1 MDYDKL
7 YDKTLLDEN
16 QLILPSFSKGTAFQ
30 LGLIIDR
37 LAREASQSIGL
48 EIELCGQV
56 VFKFSHPTATPNND
70 LWVARKRNMVHIRQ
84 MSTLR
89 AYAMLQ
95 RSGADLEKD
104 WFMNPK
110 DYVAVGGGFP
120 ICIQDVGI
128 VGSICLSGVPPMNH
142 FDDHELIVSAL
153 RELLKES
160 AKDHA

>member
-7 YDKTLLDEN
+7 YEQTLTDEN
-16 QLILPSFSKGTAFQ
+16 QLIFPSFSKDTAFQ

-37 LAREASQSIGL
+37 LARKAGQSIGL
-48 EIELCGQV
+48 EIELCGQI
-56 VFKFSHPTATPNND
+56 VFKFSHLTATPNND

-89 AYAMLQ
+89 AHAMLQ
-95 RSGADLEKD
+95 RAGADLEKD
-104 WFMNPK
+104 WFMSPM

-120 ICIQDVGI
+120 IRIQGVGV

-142 FDDHELIVSAL
+142 FDDHQLIVSAL
-153 RELLKES
+153 RELLNNPEQ
-160 AKDHA
+160 DHV